1 MKRPIIVGNWKSN
14 KTGADI
20 QTWIDEAVKQK
31 DIINIFSGQ
40 IIICPPFPYLDL
52 FLREILKNELHVGIG
67 AQDISPF
74 ELGAFTGEVAVEQV
88 KEYASFVIIGHTE
101 RRKYFLESDELLSKK
116 VVQAKRVG
124 LSVIYCV
131 NDEDMFIP
139 DGVDVFSYEPTWA
152 IGSGK
157 PDTPEHAAEMIANL
171 KKLHPTLLSLYGGS
185 VTKDNVSS
193 YMSQNCIDGVLLGG
207 ASLKF
212 DSFFSL
218 LQQCLV

>member
-1 MKRPIIVGNWKSN
+1 MKRPFIVGNWKSN

-20 QTWIDEAVKQK
+20 QAWIDEAVKQK
-31 DIINIFSGQ
+31 DFINTFSGQ

-52 FLREILKNELHVGIG
+52 FSREILKNELHIGIG

-74 ELGAFTGEVAVEQV
+74 ELGAFTGEVAAQQA
-88 KEYASFVIIGHTE
+88 KEFAGSTIIGHTE

-116 VVQAKRVG
+116 VVQAKNAG
-124 LSVIYCV
+124 LEVIYCV
-131 NDEDMFIP
+131 NDEHMYIP
-139 DGVDVFSYEPTWA
+139 TGVDIFSYEPTWA

-157 PDTPEHAAEMIANL
+157 ADSPSHAAEAILRL
-171 KKLHPTLLSLYGGS
+171 KEAHPSVYSLYGGS

-193 YMSQNCIDGVLLGG
+193 YLKESCIDGVLLGG
-207 ASLKF
+207 ASLDF
-212 DSFFSL
+212 YTFFSL

>member
-1 MKRPIIVGNWKSN
+1 MKRPLIVGNWKSN
-14 KTGADI
+14 KTS
-20 QTWIDEAVKQK
+20 TEMLSWIDEAVKQK
-31 DIINIFSGQ
+31 EFINIFPGQ
-40 IIICPPFPYLDL
+40 MIICPPFPYLDL
-52 FLREILKNELHVGIG
+52 FSREILKHKLRIGIG

-74 ELGAFTGEVAVEQV
+74 ELGAFTGEVAAEHV

-116 VVQAKRVG
+116 VAQAKRVG

-139 DGVDVFSYEPTWA
+139 DGVDVFSYEQTWA

-157 PDTPEHAAEMIANL
+157 PDTPEHAALVIENL
-171 KKLHPTLLSLYGGS
+171 KKLHPTVLSLYGGS

-193 YMSQNCIDGVLLGG
+193 YMSENCIDGVLLGG

-218 LQQCLV
+218 LQALS